1 MNTFWKIWDDLSD
14 YTYYPVYTY
23 GKVRG
28 YIQPYIS
35 TDFMVNKITDCIY
48 IGDISSAFNRD
59 ELKKLGITHILSAIL
74 GVDPPFPN
82 DFTYMNVHI
91 RDVTKEPLSQHL
103 DECVEFIEQAVNNGE
118 RILIHCMAGKSRS
131 VSIVIAYLIK
141 QGMSFTEA
149 YDLVK
154 FYRRVAN
161 PNQGFVKQLVTY
173 ENVTRAS
180 DTSKSCIF

>member
-1 MNTFWKIWDDLSD
+1 MNTFWKIWDDWSD

-28 YIQPYIS
+28 YVQPYIS
-35 TDFMVNKITDCIY
+35 TDFKVNRITDNIY
-48 IGDISSAFNRD
+48 IGNISSAFNRD
-59 ELKKLGITHILSAIL
+59 ELKKLGITHIISAIL
-74 GVDPPFPN
+74 GVDSPFPN

-91 RDVTKEPLSQHL
+91 RDVTREPISQHL
-103 DECVEFIEQAVNNGE
+103 DKCVEFIEQVVNDNQ

-141 QGMSFTEA
+141 QGMTLTDA
-149 YDLVK
+149 YDYVK

-161 PNQGFVKQLVTY
+161 PNQGFVKQLEIY
-173 ENVTRAS
+173 ENKTRTI